1 MPWDART
8 VIKKLNVPFLPVAVV
23 ERSQYVS
30 DDPFFRHK
38 CRLCQKVFGS
48 DSALQIHIRSHT
60 GKILTNLLHTELSC
74 CYGSVIAWNHQY
86 IDQWLD
92 VIQKRCNSNLE
103 KKTLFLKEYEK
114 IPGFLNLNNILLWK
128 HKWRG

>member
-74 CYGSVIAWNHQY
+74 CYGSVIARNHQY
-86 IDQWLD
+86 IDQWPD
-92 VIQKRCNSNLE
+92 VIQNRCNSNLE
-103 KKTLFLKEYEK
+103 KKTLFLK
-114 IPGFLNLNNILLWK
+114 GLWK
-128 HKWRG
+128 NPWIFKFKQYFVMKT

>member
-74 CYGSVIAWNHQY
+74 CYGCVIAWNHQY

-92 VIQKRCNSNLE
+92 VIQNRCNSNLE
-103 KKTLFLKEYEK
+103 KKTLFLKENEK